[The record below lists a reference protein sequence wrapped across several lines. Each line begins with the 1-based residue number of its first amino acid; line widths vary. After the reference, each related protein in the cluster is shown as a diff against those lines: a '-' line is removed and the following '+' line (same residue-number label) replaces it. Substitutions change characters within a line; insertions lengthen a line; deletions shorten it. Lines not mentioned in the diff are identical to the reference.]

1 MKNLQTLLA
10 SAFLA
15 GGAVF
20 IALPASAQDEELG
33 DADLGAEATDDM
45 GASDD
50 MGATDESTAM
60 DDSSADSGEEADL
73 ALDGDDMAGDGSLS
87 RFRWGINA
95 LGGPLMGGYKGGAGG
110 IAARFGWQ
118 LDSLL
123 GIYAQPVFLVGAGAT
138 ASSNGASAT
147 GMALFG
153 GGVLGDLTFGDFYY
167 IALGPEVLF
176 GGIGEASA
184 STNSASASGS
194 TGPYFSVDFRTGFA
208 LGSKHPDRRNAFII
222 GLDMHV
228 VFAGKVALLPM
239 VSLGYE
245 AF

>member
-15 GGAVF
+15 GGAAFV
-20 IALPASAQDEELG
+20 ALPAFAQDEEPL
-33 DADLGAEATDDM
+33 DTEVGAEAGDDM
-45 GASDD
+45 GAADD
-50 MGATDESTAM
+50 MGATDDVSDV
-60 DDSSADSGEEADL
+60 DDSAADSGGDADL
-73 ALDGDDMAGDGSLS
+73 AVDGDDMGGEESLS

-138 ASSNGASAT
+138 ASNSGASAT

-167 IALGPEVLF
+167 IAAGPEVLF

-208 LGSKHPDRRNAFII
+208 LGSRHPDRRKAFII

-228 VFAGKVALLPM
+228 VFAYKVALLPM